1 MRPKQWNDWL
11 FLFAILC
18 FLGAPIC
25 NAIILLGIER
35 PEYNELAKT
44 YDPGTSRPG
53 HFISAGFIN
62 ILRMIATAVGLG
74 TGILFALIGCIR
86 IPRSAASTRKLRDA
100 TWIFFCVGLVACL
113 GITLI

>member
-1 MRPKQWNDWL
+1 MRPKRWNDWL

-18 FLGAPIC
+18 FLVTPIC
-25 NAIILLGIER
+25 NVIILFGIER

-53 HFISAGFIN
+53 HFISVGFIQ
-62 ILRMIATAVGLG
+62 LFRMIATAAGLG
-74 TGILFALIGCIR
+74 TGMLLALIGCIR
-86 IPRSAASTRKLRDA
+86 IPQLAASTRKLRDA
-100 TWIFFCVGLVACL
+100 TWIFFGVGLVACL